1 MHVVG
6 QQLDRIEEK
15 IVEKTAISKPQKPLI
30 DLPSQREKLSFK
42 TSQAK
47 TLKIVEK
54 IISDL
59 KVKIEGTSTSATQSI
74 SRNKKEIV
82 FEENTKSDSLFSAS
96 AKKVFDNDLP
106 EIKRFVGKYNLI
118 SFTKNWYSKP
128 TSPDMQFEE
137 RSFQTQFFVS
147 AFILIILTNLDLP
160 EPRFH
165 VKLGKYYSLTQS
177 MN

>member
-54 IISDL
+54 ILSDL
-59 KVKIEGTSTSATQSI
+59 KVKTMGTSTSAVRTI
-74 SRNKKEIV
+74 SRHEKETV
-82 FEENTKSDSLFSAS
+82 FEENTDFDSLSFVSI
-96 AKKVFDNDLP
+96 KKVFDDDLP
-106 EIKRFVGKYNLI
+106 EIKIFVGNSKPM
-118 SFTKNWYSKP
+118 SFTKKKMVFKTYS
-128 TSPDMQFEE
+128 S
-137 RSFQTQFFVS
+137 
-147 AFILIILTNLDLP
+147 
-160 EPRFH
+160 
-165 VKLGKYYSLTQS
+165 
-177 MN
+177 